1 VGSLK
6 KRRYIFF
13 KLGFFSPKLLS
24 QQPSSGRR
32 RHSRDPLL
40 AVTSACCS
48 PPHRHNS
55 QAMRLLLYSPPLG
68 RMRGL
73 CSPPLGRV
81 SGRMLLLLFLHSRR
95 LLLLF
100 LHSRRPETPTTTDP
114 RRHPRD
120 LTFAPPLVAAASRL
134 PTCAV
139 VKLLCTG
146 LLPAGAH
153 PRPRQAAFPVQL
165 PFVARSGGHA
175 GTPAGKECPRMAGAG
190 T

>member
-1 VGSLK
+1 
-6 KRRYIFF
+6 
-13 KLGFFSPKLLS
+13 
-24 QQPSSGRR
+24 
-32 RHSRDPLL
+32 
-40 AVTSACCS
+40 
-48 PPHRHNS
+48 
-55 QAMRLLLYSPPLG
+55 MRLLLCSPPLG

-95 LLLLF
+95 
-100 LHSRRPETPTTTDP
+100 PETPTATDP
-114 RRHPRD
+114 HRHPRD
-120 LTFAPPLVAAASRL
+120 STFAPPLVAATSRL

-146 LLPAGAH
+146 LLHAGAH

-165 PFVARSGGHA
+165 PFAARSGGHA

-190 T
+190 TGWRP